1 MFYNFLKGNKMNKL
15 LIYLGE
21 NKKFDINQIVGGF

>member
-1 MFYNFLKGNKMNKL
+1 MNKL

-21 NKKFDINQIVGGF
+21 NKKIDINQIVGGILSISEV